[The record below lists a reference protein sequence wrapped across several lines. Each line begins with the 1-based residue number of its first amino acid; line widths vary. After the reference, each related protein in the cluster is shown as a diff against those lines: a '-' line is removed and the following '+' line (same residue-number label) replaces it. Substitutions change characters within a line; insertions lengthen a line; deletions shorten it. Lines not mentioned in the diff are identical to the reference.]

1 MIQFNRYRL
10 MDESPDFHVKFI
22 ALTNAIIHEINGDLG
37 RSMDF
42 LKSMTNHYPMND
54 RLPAVAARLY
64 YWGKCSWEDIKPMLP
79 HELPRGFFYKQEIVG
94 CCGLELSARQWDIDE
109 DKWALYQGF
118 DTHFSG
124 ILSRTTGNAVGYQP
138 RSSGF
143 FSVIENI
150 IAAQTIAE
158 LDGNEFFIDLTGNW
172 WPFEEPFDEIFPN
185 TWEYSNGGLP
195 QVRFDYFRKHW
206 LEASDEEALVFGHY
220 KAKAYDE
227 VMKALYQ
234 VGNVDG
240 FDEAA
245 VMFVRGGDKLMAET
259 ILPPRKVWQDELAWM
274 ARRCSS
280 RVILSD
286 DQQLAEQVCSLDAH
300 VINGGDQVAGGY
312 HHRPGQKVSC
322 LPIIN
327 NYLTMVEAKENM
339 SCPSANI
346 VNAAQWSRCETE
358 NYSISNPVFRYLL
371 I

>member
-158 LDGNEFFIDLTGNW
+158 LDGNEFFIDLTGEW
-172 WPFEEPFDEIFPN
+172 WPLRSHSTRSSQTLGSTPTAACLRCGSITSESTGLKPR
-185 TWEYSNGGLP
+185 TKRRLSSATSNHKP
-195 QVRFDYFRKHW
+195 M
-206 LEASDEEALVFGHY
+206 
-220 KAKAYDE
+220 
-227 VMKALYQ
+227 MK
-234 VGNVDG
+234 
-240 FDEAA
+240 
-245 VMFVRGGDKLMAET
+245 
-259 ILPPRKVWQDELAWM
+259 
-274 ARRCSS
+274 
-280 RVILSD
+280 
-286 DQQLAEQVCSLDAH
+286 
-300 VINGGDQVAGGY
+300 
-312 HHRPGQKVSC
+312 
-322 LPIIN
+322 
-327 NYLTMVEAKENM
+327 
-339 SCPSANI
+339 
-346 VNAAQWSRCETE
+346 
-358 NYSISNPVFRYLL
+358 
-371 I
+371 

>member
-10 MDESPDFHVKFI
+10 VNESPEFHVKFI
-22 ALTNAIIHEINGDLG
+22 ALTNAIIHEINGDLS
-37 RSMDF
+37 RSMDL
-42 LKSMTNHYPMND
+42 LKSLSLQYLTNE
-54 RLPAVAARLY
+54 RLPAVAARLL
-64 YWGKCSWEDIKPMLP
+64 YWNKVSWEDIKYILP
-79 HELPRGFFYKQEIVG
+79 NKLPQTFFYKQEIVG
-94 CCGLELSARQWDIDE
+94 CCGFEQSARQWNIDE

-118 DTHFSG
+118 DTQMRPV
-124 ILSRTTGNAVGYQP
+124 LSDTGKVVSYQP

-158 LDGNEFFIDLTGNW
+158 RDGNEFFVDLTGNW
-172 WPFEEPFDEIFPN
+172 WNYHERFDEIFPQV
-185 TWEYSNGGLP
+185 WHYCNGGLP
-195 QVRFDYFRKHW
+195 QMRFDFFREHW
-206 LEASDEEALVFGHY
+206 LQASDEDALVFGHF
-220 KAKAYDE
+220 KAQAYDD

-234 VGNVDG
+234 VGNIDG
-240 FDEAA
+240 FEEAA

-259 ILPPRKVWQDELAWM
+259 ILPPKRMWEDELAWM

-286 DQQLAEQVCSLDAH
+286 DKHLAEQVCSLDPQ
-300 VINGGDQVAGGY
+300 VINGADQVTGGY
-312 HHRPGQKVSC
+312 HHQPGRKVSC

-327 NYLTMVEAKENM
+327 NYLKMVEAKENM

-358 NYSISNPVFRYLL
+358 NYSISNPVHRYLL